1 MKIIKNFVER
11 DKTIIEYCK
20 GKSVLHLGCVGFTDC
35 PVAQKIELAKESLHA
50 SISKVSKNCIGVD
63 LDGDTVVELTEHGVF
78 DNLVEGDV
86 EKLTELELSGERFD
100 LVVAGDI
107 IEHLSNP
114 GLMLEGM
121 KGLMK
126 PNGKLLVSTPN
137 SFGVASWI
145 RMILGKFREGEQHV
159 LCFNPITLMQLLDR
173 HGYELTSASSC
184 YQARAEENYGV
195 MFKFLRAILKR
206 IPRLGGTLLYVC
218 KLSDSR

>member
-1 MKIIKNFVER
+1 M
-11 DKTIIEYCK
+11 
-20 GKSVLHLGCVGFTDC
+20 LHLGCVGFTDC
-35 PVAQKIELAKESLHA
+35 PVARKLNWQRESTRIDQQ
-50 SISKVSKNCIGVD
+50 SFENCIGVD

-126 PNGKLLVSTPN
+126 PNGKLLVSTRIP
-137 SFGVASWI
+137 SVAS
-145 RMILGKFREGEQHV
+145 GFG
-159 LCFNPITLMQLLDR
+159 
-173 HGYELTSASSC
+173 
-184 YQARAEENYGV
+184 
-195 MFKFLRAILKR
+195 
-206 IPRLGGTLLYVC
+206 
-218 KLSDSR
+218 